1 MQKPFPSLF
10 GRFTAMRRDHR
21 ELAPLLLQVRELCA
35 GFVAEERARESGFVA
50 PPTLLAALYME
61 LARHFA
67 AEDCPAYFGAVA
79 AERPVLAPRV
89 TELRADHARMLE
101 LAAALVDLASDPS
114 KRENVG
120 RHGLEL
126 LEQLREHEARE
137 TQLLGEFL
145 SHHPH

>member
-10 GRFTAMRRDHR
+10 GRFTTVRRDHR

-35 GFVAEERARESGFVA
+35 GLVDDGRARNGGFVS
-50 PPTLLAALYME
+50 PPSLLAALYME

-79 AERPVLAPRV
+79 AERPVLAPRIA
-89 TELRADHARMLE
+89 ELRVDHSRMLD
-101 LAAALVDLASDPS
+101 LSAALVDWASDPS
-114 KRENVG
+114 KRESVG
-120 RHGLEL
+120 RHGFEL

-137 TQLLGEFL
+137 TALLGEFL
-145 SHHPH
+145 SHQPH